1 MNWFR
6 KYRKW
11 LLIPLAFVLIAL
23 LVVIDLDFIAIDNF
37 LGNLELPMGVTA
49 AIFLVLYA
57 LQGAVMIVSTVM
69 LYIGAGLLFPTWIGI
84 AVTYAGLTV
93 SLSVGYFI
101 GKKLGQ
107 DKVIKMLAKNK
118 KIADFLLGSQD
129 NILFLCFISRI
140 LPTPFGLV
148 SLFFGAMKVPYFKYI
163 LASLMGLTPFMLP
176 VLFAGSAI
184 TNPLSVEFLVP
195 FSISLSVSLIIMV
208 AYKTKVV
215 TKTSVAIALIIT
227 QALLITHILNR
238 LFEIFPIIAL
248 VAYLAGIFIVLL
260 LVKRD
265 ETASYKMVWIIV
277 IMTLPVGG
285 AILYLV
291 FGNNLTTR
299 RMAAH
304 IKEHALV
311 AKLLDSDKVPS
322 YVQLKDSF
330 KMSGLTQYI
339 QRVSSYHPYGNT
351 QTTYYPLGDLMF
363 EDMLA
368 ELARAEKFIF
378 MEYFIISNKSQM
390 WSRILEILLQ
400 KAEAGVE
407 VRVIFDDIGSLGLFN
422 ASYVAYLRSKGI
434 KVMRFNPIVPFISP
448 FMNNRNHRKILV
460 IDGHVGFNGGINI
473 DDQYINLND
482 FLGKWKDTGVR
493 LKGEAVWSFTLMF
506 IETWN
511 TFSRKEN
518 TRITD
523 YMMYKA
529 PESPENVITEQG
541 LTCAGIVCPYG
552 DTPLGAERL
561 GENIY
566 IDILAKAQRYVYIF
580 TPYLIISEKMIYALQ
595 MAAKRGVDVRIVT
608 PGTPDKWIVH
618 RLTRS
623 YYRYLLQAGVKIYEY
638 TPGFLHA
645 KSFVCDDEIAVVGS
659 INLDYRSL
667 YLHFE
672 CATLLYR
679 ADVVADIKADALDTI
694 AESTEIVLGKR
705 RLFFHELFDAVLH
718 LAAPLM

>member
-1 MNWFR
+1 MQTLKRN
-6 KYRKW
+6 KKW
-11 LLIPLAFVLIAL
+11 LIIPLALAVIAF
-23 LVVIDLDFIAIDNF
+23 LVIIDLDFLAVDNILRTID
-37 LGNLELPMGVTA
+37 LPLWATVLV
-49 AIFLVLYA
+49 FLVLYA

-69 LYIGAGLLFPTWIGI
+69 LYVGAGLVFPTAIGI
-84 AVTYAGLTV
+84 AVTYAGLTI

-101 GKKLGQ
+101 GRKMGHE
-107 DKVIKMLAKNK
+107 KVVEVLSKRK
-118 KIADFLLGSQD
+118 KIADFLLGNQD
-129 NILFLCFISRI
+129 NLLVLCFISRI

-148 SLFFGAMKVPYFKYI
+148 SLFFGAMKVPYVKYI
-163 LASLMGLTPFMLP
+163 FMSLLGLTPFMLP
-176 VLFAGSAI
+176 VIFAGAAI
-184 TNPLSVEFLVP
+184 TNPLSPDFLVP
-195 FSISLSVSLIIMV
+195 FSISLGVALIILV
-208 AYKTKVV
+208 AYKTQIV
-215 TKTSVAIALIIT
+215 TKTTVAIALIIA
-227 QALLITHILNR
+227 QALLIAHILNR
-238 LFEIFPIIAL
+238 LVYIFPVIAL
-248 VAYLAGIFIVLL
+248 ASYLASILIVLL

-277 IMTLPVGG
+277 IVTLPVGG

-299 RMAAH
+299 RMSSH
-304 IKEHALV
+304 VKEHALV
-311 AKLLDSDKVPS
+311 AKLLDSDNIPPE
-322 YVQLKDSF
+322 VQLKDCF
-330 KMSGLTQYI
+330 RMSGLTNYI

-351 QTTYYPLGDLMF
+351 DVTYYPLGELMF

-368 ELARAEKFIF
+368 ELRKAEKFIL

-390 WSRILEILLQ
+390 WNRMLEILLE
-400 KAEAGVE
+400 KAVAGVD
-407 VRVIFDDIGSLGLFN
+407 VRLIFDDIGSLGLFN
-422 ASYVAYLRSKGI
+422 AKYVSFLRSKGL

-460 IDGHVGFNGGINI
+460 IDGHTGFNGGINI

-511 TFSRKEN
+511 TFSKKEN
-518 TRITD
+518 ARITD
-523 YMMYKA
+523 YMAYKG
-529 PESPENVITEQG
+529 PEWGQMHK
-541 LTCAGIVCPYG
+541 GIVCPYG
-552 DTPLGAERL
+552 DTPLTTERM

-566 IDILAKAQRYVYIF
+566 IDILAKAQKYVYIF
-580 TPYLIISEKMIYALQ
+580 SPYLIISEKMIYALQ
-595 MAAKRGVDVRIVT
+595 MAAKRGVDVKIVT
-608 PGTPDKWIVH
+608 PGTPDNWVVH

-623 YYRYLLQAGVKIYEY
+623 YYRYLLNVGVRIYEY

-672 CATLLYR
+672 CATLLYGC
-679 ADVVADIKADALDTI
+679 DVIAEIKEDALGTI
-694 AESTEIVLGKR
+694 AQSKEIVQKR
-705 RLFFHELFDAVLH
+705 RKRMFFQELFDAVLH
-718 LAAPLM
+718 LLAPLM

>member
-1 MNWFR
+1 MTWF
-6 KYRKW
+6 KKHRKW
-11 LLIPLAFVLIAL
+11 LIIPIAL
-23 LVVIDLDFIAIDNF
+23 AVIAFLVIIAFDFFAIGDV
-37 LGNLELPMGVTA
+37 LGDIELPIPVTA
-49 AIFLVLYA
+49 VIFLLLYA
-57 LQGAVMIVSTVM
+57 VQGAVMVVSTVM
-69 LYIGAGLLFPTWIGI
+69 LYVGAGLLFPTVIGI

-101 GKKLGQ
+101 GKKLG
-107 DKVIKMLAKNK
+107 DKKVKKMLSKNK
-118 KIADFLLGSQD
+118 KISDFLLGSKD
-129 NILFLCFISRI
+129 NLVFLCFISRI

-148 SLFFGAMKVPYFKYI
+148 SLFFGAMKVPYYKYI
-163 LASLMGLTPFMLP
+163 FMSLLGLTPFMLP
-176 VLFAGSAI
+176 VLFAGAAI
-184 TNPLSVEFLVP
+184 TNPLSPEFLVP
-195 FSISLSVSLIIMV
+195 FSVSLGVALIILV
-208 AYKTKVV
+208 AYKTKIV
-215 TKTSVAIALIIT
+215 TKTSVAVALIIA
-227 QALLITHILNR
+227 QALLITHVLNR
-238 LFEIFPIIAL
+238 IIDVFPFIAL
-248 VAYLAGIFIVLL
+248 AGYLAGIFIVLL

-277 IMTLPVGG
+277 VVTIPIGG

-299 RMAAH
+299 RMASH
-304 IKEHALV
+304 VKEHALV
-311 AKLLDSDKVPS
+311 AKLLDSDSIPQH
-322 YVQLKDSF
+322 VQLKDNY
-330 KMSGLTQYI
+330 KMTGLTQYI
-339 QRVSSYHPYGNT
+339 QRASSYHPYGNT
-351 QTTYYPLGDLMF
+351 KTTYYPFGEQMF

-368 ELARAEKFIF
+368 ELRKAKKFIF

-390 WSRILEILLQ
+390 WAEVHDILLE
-400 KAEAGVE
+400 KAAAGVDI
-407 VRVIFDDIGSLGLFN
+407 RLIFDDIGSLGLFN
-422 ASYVAYLRSKGI
+422 SQYVTYLRSKGI

-460 IDGHVGFNGGINI
+460 IDGHTGFNGGINI

-482 FLGKWKDTGVR
+482 FLGKWKDTGIR

-523 YMMYKA
+523 YMQYRGVETDQ
-529 PESPENVITEQG
+529 PHD
-541 LTCAGIVCPYG
+541 GIVCPYG
-552 DTPLGAERL
+552 DTPLGTERL

-580 TPYLIISEKMIYALQ
+580 SPYLIISEKMIYALQ

-623 YYRYLLQAGVKIYEY
+623 YYRYLINVGVRIYEY

-672 CATLLYR
+672 CATLLYEV
-679 ADVVADIKADALDTI
+679 DVIKDIKADAIATI
-694 AESTEIVLGKR
+694 DESREIVLGKR
-705 RLFFHELFDAVLH
+705 RMFFHELFDGVLH
-718 LAAPLM
+718 LVAPLM